1 MSVTLNKTNTNV
13 ERIIAKIDNDFNPDN
28 SDWIPRVGAW
38 CIDAMSMIDCLC
50 LERKKVKL
58 AVKDR
63 IAISSCPIDNN
74 GIKVYDSN
82 GCKIKEAG
90 DAQNGCD
97 CSSTGGVQKSETTE
111 LSTSAGLYETNNP
124 IATAPDYLVA
134 ETLNADKE
142 WPGRYRINEYNLGQD
157 NTKERNYVLVDCNKI
172 ELNFD
177 TDCIVIEYDA
187 VKTEPTS
194 LGYELPVIPNN
205 GVLIEALVYYCMYK
219 MLCRGYKH
227 PVFNLQASQ
236 YGTNPYYIWTQIKEE
251 ARRSVL
257 ANQFDS
263 DEDIAKILRSNFYIN
278 TFDPR
283 R

>member
-63 IAISSCPIDNN
+63 IATSSCPIDNN
-74 GIKVYDSN
+74 NIKVYDSN
-82 GCKIKEAG
+82 GCKIKETKE
-90 DAQNGCD
+90 AQDECD
-97 CSSTGGVQKSETTE
+97 CLSTGGVPKSGTTE
-111 LSTSAGLYETNNP
+111 LSASAGLYETNNP

-157 NTKERNYVLVDCNKI
+157 NTKERNYVLADCNKI

-187 VKTEPTS
+187 VKTESTS

-257 ANQFDS
+257 ANRFDS
-263 DEDIAKILRSNFYIN
+263 DEDITKILRSNFYIN
-278 TFDPR
+278 TFDSR

>member
-1 MSVTLNKTNTNV
+1 MSETLNNANTNV

-38 CIDAMSMIDCLC
+38 CIDAMSMLDCLC
-50 LERKKVKL
+50 TIRKKEIL
-58 AVKDR
+58 TVKDR
-63 IAISSCPIDNN
+63 IAQSNCPINNN
-74 GIKVYDSN
+74 GLKVYDN
-82 GCKIKEAG
+82 NDCEIKETG
-90 DAQNGCD
+90 ETQSKCNCL
-97 CSSTGGVQKSETTE
+97 STGGVQESETTE
-111 LSTSAGLYETNNP
+111 LSTSAGLYETNNS
-124 IATAPDYLVA
+124 IADAPDYLIA

-142 WPGRYRINEYNLGQD
+142 WPGRYRVNEFYLGER
-157 NTKERNYVLVDCNKI
+157 NTEERNYVLVDCNKI

-177 TDCIVIEYDA
+177 TDCITIEYDA
-187 VKTEPTS
+187 IKTEPTS

-205 GVLIEALVYYCMYK
+205 GLLIEALVYFCMYK

-236 YGTNPYYIWTQIKEE
+236 YGTNPYYIWTQMKEE
-251 ARRSVL
+251 ARRSVI
-257 ANQFDS
+257 ANKFDS
-263 DEDIAKILRSNFYIN
+263 NEDITKILRSNFYIN

>member
-1 MSVTLNKTNTNV
+1 MSETLNNANTNV

-38 CIDAMSMIDCLC
+38 CIDAMSMLDCLC
-50 LERKKVKL
+50 TIRKKEIL
-58 AVKDR
+58 TVKDR
-63 IAISSCPIDNN
+63 IAQSNCSINNNGLKVYDNN
-74 GIKVYDSN
+74 G
-82 GCKIKEAG
+82 CEIKEAG
-90 DAQNGCD
+90 ETTSKCN

-124 IATAPDYLVA
+124 IADAPNYLVA

-142 WPGRYRINEYNLGQD
+142 WPGRYRVNEFYLGER
-157 NTKERNYVLVDCNKI
+157 NTEERNYVLVDCNKI

-177 TDCIVIEYDA
+177 TDCITIEYDA
-187 VKTEPTS
+187 IKIESTS

-205 GVLIEALVYYCMYK
+205 GLLIEALVYFCMYK

-236 YGTNPYYIWTQIKEE
+236 YGTNPYYIWTQMKEE
-251 ARRSVL
+251 ARRSVI
-257 ANQFDS
+257 ANKFDS
-263 DEDIAKILRSNFYIN
+263 DEDITKILRSNFYIN